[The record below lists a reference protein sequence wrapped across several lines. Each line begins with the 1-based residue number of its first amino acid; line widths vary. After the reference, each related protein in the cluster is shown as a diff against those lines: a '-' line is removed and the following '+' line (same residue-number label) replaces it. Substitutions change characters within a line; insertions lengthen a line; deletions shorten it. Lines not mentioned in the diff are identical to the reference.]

1 MAGAALVQ
9 SVCAT
14 TPADT
19 NRLARWP
26 RTTRARI
33 DRVPVRGVSVACAFP
48 GRRLGTI
55 VCFAIC
61 WDWTLMPSKDRRPRG
76 TPRRDGRTVRDIYTD
91 GGALHRSKG
100 SAERSADFVQGCAS

>member
-61 WDWTLMPSKDRRPRG
+61 WDWTLMPSKDRRPG
-76 TPRRDGRTVRDIYTD
+76 EKPGGAGRTVRDIDTESR
-91 GGALHRSKG
+91 ALNRDK
-100 SAERSADFVQGCAS
+100 